1 MRKLRHREIRQCPES
16 HSYKRQ
22 NPVMKPHLAL
32 RTVLLTAINH
42 HMYLSAHQN
51 VMARNDIV
59 VFNF

>member
-16 HSYKRQ
+16 HSYKWQ

-32 RTVLLTAINH
+32 LTTINH

-59 VFNF
+59 MFNF